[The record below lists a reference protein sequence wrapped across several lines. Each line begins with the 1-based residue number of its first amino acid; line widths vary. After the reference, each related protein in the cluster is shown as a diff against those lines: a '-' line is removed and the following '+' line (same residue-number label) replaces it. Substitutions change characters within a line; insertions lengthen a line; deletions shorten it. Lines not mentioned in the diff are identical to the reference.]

1 MAFRNASG
9 WLVVSGSMRK
19 VRGEKVVNLWIAMSL
34 DSVFESRGQW
44 HVRMENLLMM
54 PTSST

>member
-1 MAFRNASG
+1 M
-9 WLVVSGSMRK
+9 
-19 VRGEKVVNLWIAMSL
+19 VNLNVAMGA

-54 PTSST
+54 PISSA